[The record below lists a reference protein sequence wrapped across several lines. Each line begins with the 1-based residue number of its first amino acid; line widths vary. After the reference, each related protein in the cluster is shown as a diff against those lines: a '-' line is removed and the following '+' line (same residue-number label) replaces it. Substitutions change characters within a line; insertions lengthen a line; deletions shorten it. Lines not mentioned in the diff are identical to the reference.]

1 MMLLRQSMA
10 AFALLAGAS
19 LAASAQAQKSTP
31 SPTPSPERAR
41 THWDTVAHDLFKE
54 LVEINTTQSVGST
67 AQAARAMAARM
78 KAAGFP
84 DSDVVVIE
92 NGPRLG
98 NLVVRLRAKKAVR
111 KPILLLSH
119 IDVVEANPAD
129 WTLPPFTFTEKDGI
143 FYGRGTSDNK
153 DDAAIDL
160 ALLQRLRAENTPL
173 DRDIIAALTTN
184 EETTGENGVD
194 YLLKNHRAL
203 IDAEFVLNEGG
214 SGRIRDGK
222 KISHDVQEAEKVYV
236 DFQLET
242 TNPGGHSSRP
252 LKDNA
257 IYDLAAALGKI
268 GAYDFPVELN
278 PVTKEYFKRSA
289 ALVDPKIGWAM
300 TAIAENPKDVAA
312 ANALSADPSYN
323 SQLRTTCV
331 ATMLDGGHAPNALPQ
346 RARANVNCRILPQDD
361 PNEIQKQLA
370 KAVANPKVAIT
381 MKNAPKPSAPSIL
394 PYELMREV
402 ERVTDQL
409 WPGIGV
415 IPTMA
420 TGATD
425 GLYLRNAG
433 IPVYGIAGQFYGDSN
448 AHGMNERIPQQAF
461 YDSLEFMTRLVKN
474 LSRPVVN

>member
-1 MMLLRQSMA
+1 MKFFLRCTI
-10 AFALLAGAS
+10 
-19 LAASAQAQKSTP
+19 LAAGLVASSISARAQTP
-31 SPTPSPERAR
+31 SQAR
-41 THWDTVAHDLFKE
+41 VMTHWDTVAHDLFKE
-54 LVEINTTQSVGST
+54 LVEINTTASTGST
-67 AQAARAMAARM
+67 AQAAKAMAARLR
-78 KAAGFP
+78 AAGFP

-92 NGPRLG
+92 NTPRLG
-98 NLVVRLRAKKAVR
+98 NLVARLRAKKPVR
-111 KPILLLSH
+111 KPMLLLSH

-153 DDAAIDL
+153 DDAAIGL
-160 ALLQRLRAENTPL
+160 ALIMRLRAENTPL
-173 DRDIIAALTTN
+173 DRDIIVALTTN
-184 EETTGENGVD
+184 EETTGDNGVD
-194 YLLKNHRAL
+194 YILKNRPEL
-203 IDAEFVLNEGG
+203 IRAEFAFNEGG
-214 SGRIRDGK
+214 SGRIRNGK
-222 KISHDVQEAEKVYV
+222 KVSHDIQEAEKVYV

-252 LKDNA
+252 VKDNA
-257 IYDLAAALGKI
+257 IYELATALGKVS
-268 GAYDFPVELN
+268 AYDFPVELN
-278 PVTKEYFKRSA
+278 GVTKEYFKRSA

-361 PNEIQKQLA
+361 PRDIQRQLVA
-370 KAVANPKVAIT
+370 AVGNPKVVIT
-381 MKNAPKPSAPSIL
+381 QKNEAKPSAPSIM

-415 IPTMA
+415 IPTMG

-425 GLYLRNAG
+425 GLYLRNFG
-433 IPVYGIAGQFYGDSN
+433 IPVYGVAGQFYGDSN

>member
-1 MMLLRQSMA
+1 MKLFSRPVAVL
-10 AFALLAGAS
+10 ALLATSSVDGF
-19 LAASAQAQKSTP
+19 AQSQ
-31 SPTPSPERAR
+31 SPERAK

-54 LVEINTTQSVGST
+54 LVEINTTQSTGST
-67 AQAARAMAARM
+67 AQAAKAMAARM

-84 DSDVVVIE
+84 DSDIVVIE
-92 NGPRLG
+92 NAPRLG

-173 DRDIIAALTTN
+173 DRDIIVALTTN

-194 YLLKNHRAL
+194 YLLKNRREL
-203 IDAEFVLNEGG
+203 INAEFALNEGG

-222 KISHDVQEAEKVYV
+222 KVSHDVQEAEKVYV

-252 LKDNA
+252 VKENA
-257 IYDLAAALGKI
+257 IYDLATALGKI
-268 GAYDFPVELN
+268 AAYDFPVGLN
-278 PVTKEYFKRSA
+278 GVTKEYFKRSA
-289 ALVDPKIGWAM
+289 PLVDPKLGWAM
-300 TAIAENPKDVAA
+300 TAIADNPKDVAA
-312 ANALSADPSYN
+312 ASMLSADPSYN

-331 ATMLDGGHAPNALPQ
+331 ATMLEGGHAPNALPQ

-361 PNEIQKQLA
+361 PKDIQKQLA
-370 KAVANPKVAIT
+370 RAVGNPKVVIT
-381 MKNAPKPSAPSIL
+381 MKNEPKPSAPSIL
-394 PYELMREV
+394 PNELMREV
-402 ERVTDQL
+402 ERITDQL

-474 LSRPVVN
+474 LSRPLVN